1 MKTRKRSSKGETPDF
16 IPVSVG
22 CDAPEPTAFEAKVK
36 AAKKGGYRMVS
47 IEPIT
52 GPTWEQRTSG
62 EDSWESFT
70 VMAGSLHKVVE
81 TDLIHGYLKPETYRA
96 NQEMLKWKSD
106 ILQKYGMSASIR
118 VLEPVWMPTP
128 WYQDKPELKGC
139 RCDQPAVSRSA
150 HYALNIDHP
159 RVLEHYYQLGRRLVE
174 IAPAIG
180 RLTVWTNDSGGG
192 INWCEG
198 LYPGPNGPEAT
209 KERDMGE
216 RVQQWFQA
224 IRDGSRAGGREL
236 QIDFSP
242 GHFTPRELTALTAA
256 LKPPT
261 RLMESGREQCKGTK
275 IEFLSQVDVTG
286 GYLWQPFIAPPFLF
300 QAAERLMN
308 MKAEGKEGAEGAKY
322 LASGYLQE
330 GPIPGS
336 KAPLQVLAERC
347 FKKCPTNLRE
357 VDESVYAVAL
367 KLVGKRHAP
376 GLYSAWKD
384 VDYALRKTH
393 GFSFFYAIMGRRWLT
408 RPFVPAPSALSA
420 EERGYWSQ
428 YSMKD
433 RDLELSFKTL
443 LVDENKPALSID
455 QYASRYDPLEQQQQ
469 EFQRAIGALEKELKT
484 AKKRTAAW
492 TYLQDQRDRI
502 DMLASLLRC
511 ELHAVGV
518 QWVIDRFADHPE
530 RDKWAQPREKRRLYE
545 MIDWEIENCRHIIEL
560 LKQPIA
566 PLIVTGKESTYA
578 LPENISELLDKKI
591 AIMQRH
597 RHRVEEI
604 FPGVSIK
611 GYQALSYAEDGRLI
625 TAEEAQAQ
633 LKKPGD
639 VSKQEM
645 STT

>member
-1 MKTRKRSSKGETPDF
+1 MQARKRSVKQPDF
-16 IPVSVG
+16 VPVSVG
-22 CDAPEPTAFEAKVK
+22 CDAAEPGAFEARVK
-36 AAKKGGYRMVS
+36 AAKKSGYRMVS

-52 GPTWEQRTSG
+52 GPTWEQRTSL

-81 TDLIHGYLKPETYRA
+81 TDLIHGYFKPETYRA

-106 ILQKYGMSASIR
+106 ILLKYEMSASIR

-128 WYQDKPELKGC
+128 WYEDKPELKGC

-150 HYALNIDHP
+150 HYALNIDNKA
-159 RVLEHYYQLGRRLVE
+159 VLEHYYQLGKKLVE

-209 KERDMGE
+209 RGRDMGE

-224 IRDGSRAGGREL
+224 IRDGSKAGGREL

-242 GHFTPRELTALTAA
+242 GHFTPRELVSLTAA

-261 RLMESGREQCKGTK
+261 RLMERGREQCKGTK

-300 QAAERLMN
+300 QAAEKLMD
-308 MKAEGKEGAEGAKY
+308 MKAQGVKY

-336 KAPLQVLAERC
+336 KSPLQLLAERC
-347 FKKCPTNLRE
+347 FKKCPANLRE
-357 VDESVYAVAL
+357 VDEIVYAVAVE
-367 KLVGKRHAP
+367 LVGKKHAD

-384 VDYALRKTH
+384 VDYALRQTH

-408 RPFVPAPSALSA
+408 RPFVPVPSALNA

-433 RDLELSFKTL
+433 RDLELSFRTL
-443 LVDENKPALSID
+443 LVDENKPALTVD
-455 QYASRYDPLEQQQQ
+455 QYASRYDPLEQQQDQ
-469 EFQRAIGALEKELKT
+469 FKRAIASLEKELKT
-484 AKKRTAAW
+484 AKKKSTAWA
-492 TYLQDQRDRI
+492 YLKDQRDRI

-518 QWVIDRFADHPE
+518 QWVIDRFTGHPE
-530 RDKWAQPREKRRLYE
+530 QDNWAQPREKQRLYE

-560 LKQPIA
+560 LKKPIA

-578 LPENISELLDKKI
+578 LPQNIPELLEKKME
-591 AIMQRH
+591 IMQRH

-611 GYQALSYAEDGRLI
+611 GYQALSYAEDGRII

-645 STT
+645 PAT